1 MSDITTKFD
10 DFKSKKVKKFD
21 KEKEFEPLSNDIIA
35 LSKLDT
41 GDYKKITEPI
51 EIVKVTGVITDEEE
65 IKKLDEIVGG
75 PVFSTDLGVKQV
87 KRGDII
93 WITAFIQKPG
103 TQSWSNQ
110 QSQAT
115 LKCRVV
121 DIYSGLNKLN
131 TLK

>member
-21 KEKEFEPLSNDIIA
+21 KEKEFEPLSSDIIA

>member
-10 DFKSKKVKKFD
+10 DFKNKKVKKFD
-21 KEKEFEPLSNDIIA
+21 KEEEFQPLSDDIIA
-35 LSKLDT
+35 LSKLDN
-41 GDYKKITEPI
+41 GDYEKVKGPI
-51 EIVKVTGVITDEEE
+51 EIVQVTGVITDEDE
-65 IKKLDEIVGG
+65 IKKLDEIAGG
-75 PVFSTDLGVKQV
+75 PVFTTDLGVKQV

-103 TQSWSNQ
+103 TQSWTNQ

-115 LKCRVV
+115 LKCRIV
-121 DIYSGLNKLN
+121 DIYMVLNKLN